1 MLIKAAG
8 SEDPLESCVGSKLS
22 SHAKS
27 ATAPP
32 TPTTH
37 PTSRPTLLLFAFS
50 DNNMS
55 TVVMIVVMLIAIA
68 SASGSSSPLV
78 IAMNI
83 SCSWTIAEA
92 SSLPPSTRRLAR
104 RGHRVWLPLLWLP
117 LPRKNRPLS
126 PGR

>member
-37 PTSRPTLLLFAFS
+37 P
-50 DNNMS
+50 N
-55 TVVMIVVMLIAIA
+55 
-68 SASGSSSPLV
+68 
-78 IAMNI
+78 
-83 SCSWTIAEA
+83 
-92 SSLPPSTRRLAR
+92 
-104 RGHRVWLPLLWLP
+104 
-117 LPRKNRPLS
+117 
-126 PGR
+126 

>member
-55 TVVMIVVMLIAIA
+55 TTNGGAAATRLQR
-68 SASGSSSPLV
+68 SA
-78 IAMNI
+78 
-83 SCSWTIAEA
+83 
-92 SSLPPSTRRLAR
+92 
-104 RGHRVWLPLLWLP
+104 
-117 LPRKNRPLS
+117 
-126 PGR
+126 